1 MRTTD
6 YSVQAAA
13 IIDDII
19 GRTGGELGPEDR
31 GPLRTAIRIAF
42 EVQEFLASEPY
53 DADVLDWTQ
62 DTILSGCDSI
72 HLARS
77 TWQSLGLAGAFVSPA
92 PGPNTFPTDL
102 KDLRQQLDEAL
113 HSLQDDASPWPERIH
128 AINRIARLQLLLLG
142 ATLW

>member
-6 YSVQAAA
+6 YSVEAAA

-19 GRTGGELGPEDR
+19 GRSDGDLGPEDR
-31 GPLRTAIRIAF
+31 DPLRTAIRIAF
-42 EVQEFLASEPY
+42 ELQEFLTSHPD

-92 PGPNTFPTDL
+92 PGPHSFPTDL
-102 KDLRQQLDEAL
+102 NDLGQQLDEAL
-113 HSLQDDASPWPERIH
+113 HSLQDVTSPWPERIH
-128 AINRIARLQLLLLG
+128 AVNRIARLQLLFLG